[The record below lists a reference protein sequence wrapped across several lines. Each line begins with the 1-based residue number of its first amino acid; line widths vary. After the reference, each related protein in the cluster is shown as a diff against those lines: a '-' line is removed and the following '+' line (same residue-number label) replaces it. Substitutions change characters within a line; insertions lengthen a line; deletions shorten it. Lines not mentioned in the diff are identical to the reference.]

1 MNELKISCGFF
12 LLALMLFY
20 LNYEVKQ
27 IKEEEKN
34 DSKWISLNIP
44 IFAGIV
50 GLIITSMV
58 LIYSGIYNK
67 PVGLKW
73 LDQYDVL
80 PDFHGSLYEIM
91 F

>member
-20 LNYEVKQ
+20 LNYELKQ
-27 IKEEEKN
+27 SKEIKK
-34 DSKWISLNIP
+34 DDWMHISHYIK
-44 IFAGIV
+44 IYFGV
-50 GLIITSMV
+50 FGLIITSMV

-80 PDFHGSLYEIM
+80 PDFHGSLYKIM